1 MKNCIIFSDCHIKK
15 GAQLNYTIMD
25 SGVTI
30 NENAKVD
37 GELEKI
43 TLIGSNVTIGKG
55 KKVVSGEIV
64 NEDV

>member
-1 MKNCIIFSDCHIKK
+1 
-15 GAQLNYTIMD
+15 MD